1 MPTIL
6 IFISYRTVAFVL
18 LKSKGSNPVAPEV
31 MTLKKSLPSPAEEDV
46 AFIAKEFHVTEL
58 QSDSIKITLREHKK
72 NRRRKREVDVYALTP
87 KATYRFAQLNTDE
100 LGVCNFFSCQNIF

>member
-18 LKSKGSNPVAPEV
+18 LKSKWSNPVAPEV

-46 AFIAKEFHVTEL
+46 AFIAKKFDVTAF
-58 QSDSIKITLREHKK
+58 QGDSVTITLREHEKK
-72 NRRRKREVDVYALTP
+72 SGKIET
-87 KATYRFAQLNTDE
+87 
-100 LGVCNFFSCQNIF
+100 S